1 MSREA
6 KKTATDA
13 VDVGQ
18 IREMLR
24 LTPTER
30 LRKAWRY
37 SALALEIQHAAGLRK
52 RDAQSC

>member
-52 RDAQSC
+52 RDA